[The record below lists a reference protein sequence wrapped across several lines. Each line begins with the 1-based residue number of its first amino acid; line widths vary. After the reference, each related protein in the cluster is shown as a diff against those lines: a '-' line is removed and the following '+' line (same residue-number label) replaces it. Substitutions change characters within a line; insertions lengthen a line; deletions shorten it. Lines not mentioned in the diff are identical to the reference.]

1 MQVAFGV
8 CSTYAAGVG
17 QEVRAD
23 GLDLAVVG
31 LADGAGGLEVL
42 LASPALGQDGQ
53 RQVDLDGGHG
63 CGRCG
68 CGCGCGR
75 CAGGDEIL
83 AVWKFFASGER
94 PSQPKLTPAQVP

>member
-1 MQVAFGV
+1 M
-8 CSTYAAGVG
+8 CSTYTAGVG

-53 RQVDLDGGHG
+53 RQVDLDVGHG

-68 CGCGCGR
+68 CSR

-83 AVWKFFASGER
+83 PV
-94 PSQPKLTPAQVP
+94 